1 MKQLLE
7 HAIFE
12 TSSNRLHVMIY
23 DTDRKQR
30 YFGSYVVT
38 RLAAHPATG
47 KAARGIP
54 VGYGTVESSSIAE
67 LDAACRDILRKFG
80 GRILRERDRPVV
92 GTAPVALES
101 RP

>member
-1 MKQLLE
+1 MKQLVE

-23 DTDRKQR
+23 DTDREQR

-38 RLAAHPATG
+38 RLAARPATG
-47 KAARGIP
+47 KAARGTP
-54 VGYGTVESSSIAE
+54 VAYGTVEASSIAE
-67 LDAACRDILRKFG
+67 LDAACRDILQKCG

-92 GTAPVALES
+92 GTGPVALEP